1 MHQKKSRFN
10 LHNLSIQFSLIVI
23 GIPTLVLAIFGL
35 YQIKTQTIVFEK
47 NLEQVLENEAVQLS
61 ASLSTALFNFDD
73 ETCEAICE
81 AALKKPE
88 IIKIIIW
95 DSKEVYLF
103 FEAETPDNFD
113 LEKNGRLIQFPVL
126 FRGEE
131 IGNLEIIVTTQFLIQ
146 RIEGLKT
153 SILWQIVSLDL
164 ILGCVMSLVLLLRFT
179 RPLKE
184 LQNGAEKITKGNLDY
199 PINVHRR
206 DELGALAANLLTMRD
221 AVKEKVTSLESE
233 IDQHQKTSVAL
244 KKSKDYIDN
253 ILNSMPSML
262 ISLDPELRITQW
274 NIRAEELSGVKV
286 ADALGKPVVDLVPE
300 FEPLK
305 DKIRDTLA
313 KGENYFLPKQVRTT
327 DQGEVFEDITVYPL
341 ISKYVKGTV
350 IRVDDVTDHVRMEQ
364 MVVQSE
370 KMMSVGGLA
379 AGMAHEI
386 NNPLAGMMQNAQVVL
401 RRIQEDIPAS
411 VASAKAA
418 GTTLG
423 VIREFMN
430 HRGIIKQLESI
441 NQAGVR
447 ASQIVQN
454 MLSFSRQ
461 DYSGK
466 VLQDIAFILDQTL
479 ELAGSDYNLKK
490 QYDFK
495 EIKIVRDYH
504 PQTPQVSCEITKIQQ
519 VFYNI
524 LKNCAEAMQEIDPL
538 ETPSFYLK
546 IAPQG
551 KFVVIEIQDNGPGMD
566 REIQKRIF
574 EPFFTT
580 KPVGQGT
587 GLGLS
592 VSYFIITDN
601 HNGKMDV
608 ISEPGKGARFVIHL
622 PVS

>member
-10 LHNLSIQFSLIVI
+10 LHNLSVQFSLIVI

-47 NLEQVLENEAVQLS
+47 NLDQVLENEAVQLS
-61 ASLSTALFNFDD
+61 ASLSNALFNFDD
-73 ETCEAICE
+73 GTCETICE

-88 IIKIIIW
+88 IIKITIW
-95 DSKEVYLF
+95 NLKEVYLS
-103 FEAETPDNFD
+103 FEAKIPDNYD
-113 LEKNGRLIQFPVL
+113 LEKNARHIQFPVS

-131 IGNLEIIVTTQFLIQ
+131 LGNLEIVVTTQFLIQ
-146 RIEGLKT
+146 RIEGLKR
-153 SILWQIVSLDL
+153 SILWQIVFLDL

-184 LQNGAEKITKGNLDY
+184 LQKGAEKITRGNLDY

-274 NIRAEELSGVKV
+274 NIRAEELSGVRV
-286 ADALGKPVVDLVPE
+286 ADAIGKPVVDLVPE

-313 KGENYFLPKQVRTT
+313 KGENYFLPKQVRIT

-350 IRVDDVTDHVRMEQ
+350 IRVDDITDHVRMEQ

-423 VIREFMN
+423 VIRKFMN

-466 VLQDIAFILDQTL
+466 VLQNIGFILDQTL
-479 ELAGSDYNLKK
+479 ELAGSDYDLKK

-495 EIKIVRDYH
+495 KIKIVRDYH
-504 PQTPQVSCEITKIQQ
+504 PQTPQVPCEITKIQQ

-524 LKNCAEAMQEIDPL
+524 LKNCAEAMQEIAPS

-566 REIQKRIF
+566 RETQKRLF

-608 ISEPGKGARFVIHL
+608 VSEPGKGARFVIHL